1 MLWGSYLSSVLYSV
15 FLHNLFK
22 KNGKTGH
29 RTKVMWA
36 SLQIPGLRDNYIT
49 FYIFCFYHTTSALT
63 SKWQVGLTVNMEN
76 CSKYVQP
83 V

>member
-15 FLHNLFK
+15 FLHNLLK
-22 KNGKTGH
+22 SGKTSH

-36 SLQIPGLRDNYIT
+36 SLQIPALRDNYIT
-49 FYIFCFYHTTSALT
+49 ISILCFYYTTSALT
-63 SKWQVGLTVNMEN
+63 SKWQVCLTVNMEN
-76 CSKYVQP
+76 CSEYVQP